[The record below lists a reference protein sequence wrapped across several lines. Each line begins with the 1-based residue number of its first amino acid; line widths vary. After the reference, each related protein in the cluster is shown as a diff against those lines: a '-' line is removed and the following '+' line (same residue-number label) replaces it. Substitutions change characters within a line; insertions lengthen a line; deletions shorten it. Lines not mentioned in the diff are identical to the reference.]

1 MLYICLCMKIIHP
14 TEIMIRV
21 RYHSILYTFKFS
33 LSYQVATMRLL
44 EANIIIIV
52 VTQTKS
58 LLNMSGG
65 SVVDGMLG
73 YQSRD
78 RKINLPLLWSFW
90 WDFKL
95 WSRLC
100 KSSLLVGRTFNP
112 RYLAHRFLKMQ
123 RRLGNVQIGAM
134 TLRVTDFN
142 FKVTVPLYLFLSVH
156 FKQIYTESLLWLTL
170 NVQHICDL
178 VFAIQK
184 RQNTLYANKF

>member
-1 MLYICLCMKIIHP
+1 MKIIHP

-78 RKINLPLLWSFW
+78 RKINLPLLWSF
-90 WDFKL
+90 
-95 WSRLC
+95 
-100 KSSLLVGRTFNP
+100 
-112 RYLAHRFLKMQ
+112 
-123 RRLGNVQIGAM
+123 
-134 TLRVTDFN
+134 
-142 FKVTVPLYLFLSVH
+142 
-156 FKQIYTESLLWLTL
+156 
-170 NVQHICDL
+170 
-178 VFAIQK
+178 
-184 RQNTLYANKF
+184 